1 MSKSVPAK
9 GVRWNLSEI
18 YTSLKDPQIAK
29 DKKQIEKLTSEFIK
43 KYKGKINNKGLTSKK
58 LLEAIKDSE
67 SLDSK
72 IYFLEN
78 FAGYH
83 YSLNSKS
90 ESVKKFYAEIDEFSN
105 DNGSKLKWFLL
116 EIQALPEDLFKRLLN
131 AKELASY
138 RHYLK
143 HIRVFSKY
151 KLSEPEEII
160 ITKKNLTGSSA
171 FVNFYDEALSA
182 EMFDLNY
189 KGKSKKLTYSEIADL
204 MKSNQDRK
212 LREVASNI
220 YTKNFK
226 EKEHF
231 YTFILNNLL
240 LDKKISDEIRGYKY
254 PQQATFLSYEVEPEM
269 VEALKKSVQKRYP
282 LVERYYKSKAKLLK
296 LDKLF
301 EWDRYS
307 APFPEES
314 FKYSWE
320 DARQII
326 LTSFKRFNPEFA
338 KIANLFFKNGWIDA
352 EVRSNKKTGAYC
364 SYNIPS
370 HHPYVLVNFMG
381 GTDDVTTLAHEL
393 GHAIH
398 AYLARQNSVA
408 NFWPSTATA
417 EIASVFCES
426 IVDDLLIKQNTN
438 KKIKI
443 NMLASK
449 IQGSFATIF
458 RQIAFYDFEMKLH
471 DHRKT
476 KGNLSTEQIS
486 NYFQQSLQPMFGKG
500 LTLTDQH
507 QFWWM
512 PVLHFYH
519 YNFYVFTY
527 AFGEALTYALFEKYK
542 QSGDAFIEK
551 YKKALS
557 SGGSKTPKEIVKVMD
572 IDITDPSFWNRG
584 IDLIEDQVNEFEQLI
599 SVV

>member
-1 MSKSVPAK
+1 MGKPLPAK
-9 GVRWNLSEI
+9 GVRWNLTELYS
-18 YTSLKDPQIAK
+18 SLEDPQITK
-29 DKKQIEKLTSEFIK
+29 DKKIIEKLTSEFIK
-43 KYKGKINNKGLTSKK
+43 KYKGKINNKSLTSKR
-58 LLEAIKDSE
+58 LLQAIKDSE
-67 SLDSK
+67 NLDSK
-72 IYFLEN
+72 IYFLVN
-78 FAGYH
+78 FANYH
-83 YSLNSKS
+83 YSLDSKS

-105 DNGSKLKWFLL
+105 DNGAKLKWFLL
-116 EIQALPEDLFKRLLN
+116 EIQTLSEDLFKKLLN

-138 RHYLK
+138 KHYLK

-151 KLSEPEEII
+151 RLSEPEEII
-160 ITKKNLTGSSA
+160 MQKKNLTGSWA

-182 EMFDLNY
+182 EMFDLDY
-189 KGKSKKLTYSEIADL
+189 KGKSKKITYSEIADL
-204 MKSNQDRK
+204 MKSSQDRK
-212 LREVASNI
+212 LREVASNT
-220 YTKNFK
+220 YTKNFQN
-226 EKEHF
+226 KEHF

-269 VEALKKSVQKRYP
+269 VEALTKSVQKRYP
-282 LVERYYKSKAKLLK
+282 LVEKFYKSKAKLLK

-320 DARQII
+320 DAKKII
-326 LTSFKRFNPEFA
+326 LDSFEKFNPEFA
-338 KIANLFFKNGWIDA
+338 KIANLFFEKGWIDA
-352 EVRSNKKTGAYC
+352 EVRLNKKTGAYC

-381 GTDDVTTLAHEL
+381 GMDDVTTLAHEL

-398 AYLARQNSVA
+398 AYLARENSIA

-426 IVDDLLIKQNTN
+426 IVLDELLKQTKN
-438 KKIKI
+438 KKIRLNI
-443 NMLASK
+443 LANK

-458 RQIAFYDFEMKLH
+458 RQIAFYDFEVKIH
-471 DHRKT
+471 SHRKE
-476 KGNLSTEQIS
+476 KGNLSTDHI
-486 NYFQQSLQPMFGKG
+486 NKYFQQSLQPMFGNG
-500 LTLTDQH
+500 LKLTDQH
-507 QFWWM
+507 GFWWM

-542 QSGDAFIEK
+542 QDGDVFIEK
-551 YKKALS
+551 YKRALA
-557 SGGSKTPKEIVKVMD
+557 SGGSKTPKEIVKMMD
-572 IDITDPSFWNRG
+572 IDITDPSFWNKG
-584 IDLIEDQVNEFEQLI
+584 IDLIEDQVNEFERLAR
-599 SVV
+599 VV